1 MADNKVMPFIYES
14 KCRLTCQVTQMVH
27 GAGITLVENLKKKK
41 IERKK
46 STSNIFHILSFK
58 LFSQITW
65 HIVFCSVKL
74 DL

>member
-1 MADNKVMPFIYES
+1 MADNKVMPFIYEI
-14 KCRLTCQVTQMVH
+14 KCRLTCQDTQMIH

-41 IERKK
+41 
-46 STSNIFHILSFK
+46 STSNIFHIFSFK

-65 HIVFCSVKL
+65 HIVFCSVQL